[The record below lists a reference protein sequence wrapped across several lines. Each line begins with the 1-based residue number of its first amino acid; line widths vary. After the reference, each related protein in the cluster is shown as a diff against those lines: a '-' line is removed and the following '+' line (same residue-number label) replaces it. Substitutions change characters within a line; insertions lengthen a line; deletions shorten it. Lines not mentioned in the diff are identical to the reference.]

1 MWHSFVVLSV
11 SMARGSICD
20 AFKSASYV
28 DSEDKPR
35 SMDELQVI
43 ARRDVPR
50 GPMASVTV
58 SQFLGTGR
66 ESSCKIRN
74 DRWLRY
80 ASGSGFDPWVLFIG
94 SLVLV
99 PLLALLR
106 QSSER
111 SRKGGKEVKMSGKH
125 VLNLGNRK
133 AKSAIRTFGSYV
145 KETVWAGGAGLLAT
159 PLAS

>member
-1 MWHSFVVLSV
+1 M
-11 SMARGSICD
+11 
-20 AFKSASYV
+20 
-28 DSEDKPR
+28 
-35 SMDELQVI
+35 
-43 ARRDVPR
+43 
-50 GPMASVTV
+50 T
-58 SQFLGTGR
+58 
-66 ESSCKIRN
+66 

-80 ASGSGFDPWVLFIG
+80 ASGSGFDSWVLFIG

-111 SRKGGKEVKMSGKH
+111 SRKGEQEVKMKGKH
-125 VLNLGNRK
+125 VLNRSNRK
-133 AKSAIRTFGSYV
+133 AKSSIRTFGSYV